1 MRGGR
6 CRVFHMLWVIAADTG
21 LPTNAKDRVRGSVI
35 RHLHT
40 MMTAHKEKGVTIDA
54 GKVKGDFGDAAEHDG
69 RCCQG
74 L

>member
-1 MRGGR
+1 
-6 CRVFHMLWVIAADTG
+6 
-21 LPTNAKDRVRGSVI
+21 
-35 RHLHT
+35 